1 MASPNLSEIVA
12 TTLRNRSG
20 KLADNVT
27 KNNALLMRLRQRG
40 NVKPFY
46 GGRTIVEEIAYAEN
60 STYTRYSGYD
70 ALDISPQDVITAAE
84 YDIKQVAV
92 SVSISGLEEL
102 QNFGEQQKIDLLA
115 SRIEN
120 AEDSL
125 MNGIAADIYSD
136 GTADGGKQIGGTQ
149 LLIADNPAT
158 GVVGG
163 IDRATWSFW
172 RNVSFGAV
180 ADGGAAATS
189 ANIQSYMN
197 KVAVQLVRGRDFP
210 DLIVADN
217 NYYTLYLE
225 SLQAIQ
231 RISDETLA
239 GAGFTNL
246 KYFGAGQA
254 SDVVLDGGIGGNC
267 PTDHMYFI
275 NTKYLSFRPHADRNM
290 KPIGGER
297 FSTNQDAMVKLIGWA
312 GNLCLRGAQFQGVLK
327 A

>member
-1 MASPNLSEIVA
+1 MASPNLSEIIT

-20 KLADNVT
+20 ELADNVT
-27 KNNALLMRLRQRG
+27 NNNALLFRLKRRG
-40 NVKPFY
+40 TARPFS
-46 GGRTIVEEIAYAEN
+46 GGRTIVEEIAYADN
-60 STYTRYSGYD
+60 STYKRYSGYD
-70 ALDISPQDVITAAE
+70 ALDISPQDVFTSAE
-84 YDIKQVAV
+84 YDIKQAAV
-92 SVSISGLEEL
+92 SVSISGLEEI
-102 QNFGEQQKIDLLA
+102 QNSGQEQVIDLLA

-120 AEDSL
+120 AMDS
-125 MNGIAADIYSD
+125 MANGIAADIYSD
-136 GTADGGKQIGGTQ
+136 GTADAGKQIGGLQ
-149 LLIADNPAT
+149 LLVADNPST

-172 RNVSFGAV
+172 RNVSFSAV
-180 ADGGAAATS
+180 ADGGGAATS

-217 NYYTLYLE
+217 NYYSLYLE

-231 RISDETLA
+231 RLSDETLA

-267 PTDHMYFI
+267 PTDHMYFL
-275 NTKYLSFRPHADRNM
+275 NTKYISFRTHSARNM
-290 KPIGGER
+290 KPIGGDR
-297 FSTNQDAMVKLIGWA
+297 FSTNQDAMVKIIGWA
-312 GNLCLRGAQFQGVLK
+312 GNMCLRGAQFQGVLK